1 MMSIAET
8 SKPLG
13 LREAHFR
20 AIRRDDL
27 ILQSRKPVPLSKTS
41 KKKPPRKGFMRAKK
55 RVKGGF
61 ARDKEVQRKFNIKGI
76 AKELKTEIE
85 SVEIREKKSKKQK
98 EDEEALEIIRD
109 EKKDKPIVIQSVLD
123 KSIIDTKLEGLARDF
138 DEREKRYR
146 RREGIQSDA
155 LFSALADDFDE
166 LRQSQR
172 LTQSESAVQG
182 RSERRRKTQSVIRGG
197 EVYTTDAQFLGA
209 MPQYESMSD
218 FLKDYPQNIGL
229 IKALRELGR
238 MDEALENELESR
250 IRLNNKQFG
259 VEEDLA
265 QEGNARVSQQLH
277 FRAIEGG
284 GRAYDVLQGTD
295 IGGETQDSPRTR
307 SRLRQ
312 VVEQRKQQR
321 LQEER
326 EEYDQRELSEYKKRF
341 ESGRPIYTGGLADR
355 QQQKAEGLLEHSSE
369 DSVASGDSVR
379 QKRGLSVISDRDDE
393 LASGNLRSDGTSTAE
408 REAVA
413 LELDRHSQDS
423 LATRSSGGSERF
435 GDIGAHRPL
444 ETLERSGRPYQ
455 APQPEP
461 EPKPATTIKVK
472 SLLELQRELQKNI
485 ASQTSLNADLSS
497 LRRGRLDREAR
508 LSKEA
513 PIVQQVQALEIAQKK
528 LERQIAEKQPTA
540 KKPTASERIL
550 NIRLGSDSGG
560 GLSTSS
566 AIRVASEH
574 GTDATGGSVMY
585 GVKPRSKQQA
595 QTLLTE
601 MSEEPTAIKSTDHEA
616 HFDFLEQHA
625 REPKLTLE
633 PITPPTAKEETTP
646 RGRGEREPVA
656 PVITAQELIQK
667 AEGGGGVGEAVGG
680 ALIGGAKAVGGVA
693 LGGVQGVA
701 GAVAE
706 QLPAPQDVAR
716 GIARAGTGAVIGAVQ
731 GVAEGVGLIGGAE
744 VEQTDV

>member
-85 SVEIREKKSKKQK
+85 SVEIRPKKSKKQK
-98 EDEEALEIIRD
+98 EDEEVLEIVRD

-123 KSIIDTKLEGLARDF
+123 KSVIDSKLQGLARDF

-146 RREGIQSDA
+146 RREGIQSEA
-155 LFSALADDFDE
+155 YFSALADDFDE

-172 LTQSESAVQG
+172 LTQSEPAVQG
-182 RSERRRKTQSVIRGG
+182 RSERRTKTQSVIRGG
-197 EVYTTDAQFLGA
+197 DEVYTTDAQFLGA

-229 IKALRELGR
+229 IKALREVGR

-250 IRLNNKQFG
+250 IRLNNTQFG
-259 VEEDLA
+259 VEEDKA
-265 QEGNARVSQQLH
+265 REGNAIVGQQLQ
-277 FRAIEGG
+277 FRAVEGG
-284 GRAYDVLQGTD
+284 GRAYDVLQGTE
-295 IGGETQDSPRTR
+295 IGGGTEDSPRTQ

-312 VVEQRKQQR
+312 VVEQRKQER
-321 LQEER
+321 LDKER
-326 EEYDQRELSEYKKRF
+326 AEYDERELSEYKKRF

-355 QQQKAEGLLEHSSE
+355 QQQKAEGLLEHSSD
-369 DSVASGDSVR
+369 DSLSSGDSVR

-393 LASGNLRSDGTSTAE
+393 LASGSLRSDGTSTAE

-413 LELDRHSQDS
+413 SDLDRRSQDS

-461 EPKPATTIKVK
+461 EPKKETTIKVK

-497 LRRGRLDREAR
+497 LRRGRLQREER
-508 LSKEA
+508 LSQEA
-513 PIVQQVQALEIAQKK
+513 PIVEQVQALEIAQRK

-540 KKPTASERIL
+540 KKPSASERIL

-585 GVKPRSKQQA
+585 GVKPRSKDQA

-601 MSEEPTAIKSTDHEA
+601 MSEQPTAIKSTDHEA

-625 REPKLTLE
+625 REPKLDLS
-633 PITPPTAKEETTP
+633 PITPRSPLEETTP
-646 RGRGEREPVA
+646 RGRGEVGGGKR
-656 PVITAQELIQK
+656 TAE
-667 AEGGGGVGEAVGG
+667 EEGGGVGEAVGG
-680 ALIGGAKAVGGVA
+680 ALVGGAKAVGGVA
-693 LGGVQGVA
+693 LGVAEGVG
-701 GAVAE
+701 GAIRE

-716 GIARAGTGAVIGAVQ
+716 GIARAGAGAVLGAVQ
-731 GVAEGVGLIGGAE
+731 GVAEGVSGALGGGE
-744 VEQTDV
+744 VEPTDV

>member
-85 SVEIREKKSKKQK
+85 SVEIRPKKSKKQK
-98 EDEEALEIIRD
+98 EDEEVLEIVRD

-123 KSIIDTKLEGLARDF
+123 KSVIDSKLQGLARDF

-146 RREGIQSDA
+146 RREGIQSEA
-155 LFSALADDFDE
+155 YFSAIADEFDD

-172 LTQSESAVQG
+172 LAQSEPAVQG
-182 RSERRRKTQSVIRGG
+182 RSERRTKTQSVVRS

-229 IKALRELGR
+229 IKALREVGR

-250 IRLNNKQFG
+250 IRLNNTQFG
-259 VEEDLA
+259 VEEDKA
-265 QEGNARVSQQLH
+265 REGNAIVGQQLQ
-277 FRAIEGG
+277 FRAVEGG
-284 GRAYDVLQGTD
+284 GRAYDVLQGTE
-295 IGGETQDSPRTR
+295 IGGGTEDSPRTQ

-312 VVEQRKQQR
+312 VVEQRKQER
-321 LQEER
+321 LDKER
-326 EEYDQRELSEYKKRF
+326 AEYDERELSEYKKRF

-355 QQQKAEGLLEHSSE
+355 QQQKAEGLLEHSSD
-369 DSVASGDSVR
+369 DSLSSGDSVR

-393 LASGNLRSDGTSTAE
+393 LASGSLRSDGTSTAE

-444 ETLERSGRPYQ
+444 ETLERTGRPYQ

-461 EPKPATTIKVK
+461 EPKKETTIKVK

-497 LRRGRLDREAR
+497 LRRGRLQREER
-508 LSKEA
+508 LSQEA
-513 PIVQQVQALEIAQKK
+513 PIVEQVQALEIAQRK

-540 KKPTASERIL
+540 KKPSASERIL

-625 REPKLTLE
+625 KEPKLDLS
-633 PITPPTAKEETTP
+633 PITPRSPLEETTP
-646 RGRGEREPVA
+646 RGRGERSP
-656 PVITAQELIQK
+656 TAE
-667 AEGGGGVGEAVGG
+667 EGGGVGET
-680 ALIGGAKAVGGVA
+680 LLGGAKAVGGVA
-693 LGGVQGVA
+693 LGVAQGVG
-701 GAVAE
+701 GAVVE
-706 QLPAPQDVAR
+706 QLPAPQEVAR
-716 GIARAGTGAVIGAVQ
+716 GIARAGAGAVLGAVQ
-731 GVAEGVGLIGGAE
+731 GVAEGVSGALGGGE
-744 VEQTDV
+744 VEPTDV

>member
-85 SVEIREKKSKKQK
+85 SVEIRPKKSKKQK
-98 EDEEALEIIRD
+98 EDEEVLEIVRD

-123 KSIIDTKLEGLARDF
+123 KSVIDSKLQGLARDF

-146 RREGIQSDA
+146 RREGIQSEA
-155 LFSALADDFDE
+155 YFSAIADEFDD

-172 LTQSESAVQG
+172 LAQSEPAVQG
-182 RSERRRKTQSVIRGG
+182 RSERRTKTQSVVRS

-229 IKALRELGR
+229 IKALREVGR

-250 IRLNNKQFG
+250 IRLNNTQFG
-259 VEEDLA
+259 VEEDKA
-265 QEGNARVSQQLH
+265 REGNAIVGQQLQ
-277 FRAIEGG
+277 FRAVEGG
-284 GRAYDVLQGTD
+284 GRAYDVLQGTE
-295 IGGETQDSPRTR
+295 IGGGTEDSPRTQ

-312 VVEQRKQQR
+312 VVEQRKQER
-321 LQEER
+321 LDKER
-326 EEYDQRELSEYKKRF
+326 AEYDERELSEYKKRF

-355 QQQKAEGLLEHSSE
+355 QQQKAEGLLEHSSD
-369 DSVASGDSVR
+369 DSLSSGDSVR

-393 LASGNLRSDGTSTAE
+393 LASGSLRSDGTSTAE

-413 LELDRHSQDS
+413 SDLDRRSQDS

-444 ETLERSGRPYQ
+444 ETLERTGRPYQ

-461 EPKPATTIKVK
+461 EPKKETTIKVK

-497 LRRGRLDREAR
+497 LRRGRLQREER
-508 LSKEA
+508 LSQEA
-513 PIVQQVQALEIAQKK
+513 PIVEQVQALEIAQRK

-540 KKPTASERIL
+540 KKPSASERIL

-625 REPKLTLE
+625 KEPKLDLS
-633 PITPPTAKEETTP
+633 PITPRSPLEETTP
-646 RGRGEREPVA
+646 RGRGERSP
-656 PVITAQELIQK
+656 TAE
-667 AEGGGGVGEAVGG
+667 EGGGVGET
-680 ALIGGAKAVGGVA
+680 LLGGAKAVGGVA
-693 LGGVQGVA
+693 LGVAQGVG
-701 GAVAE
+701 GAVVE
-706 QLPAPQDVAR
+706 QLPAPQEVAR
-716 GIARAGTGAVIGAVQ
+716 GIARAGAGAVLGAVQ
-731 GVAEGVGLIGGAE
+731 GVAEGVSGALGGGE
-744 VEQTDV
+744 VEPTDV

>member
-85 SVEIREKKSKKQK
+85 SVEIRPKKSKKQK
-98 EDEEALEIIRD
+98 EDEEVLEIVRD

-123 KSIIDTKLEGLARDF
+123 KSVIDSKLQGLARDF

-146 RREGIQSDA
+146 RREGIQSEA
-155 LFSALADDFDE
+155 YFSAIADEFDD

-172 LTQSESAVQG
+172 LAQSEPAVQG
-182 RSERRRKTQSVIRGG
+182 RSERRTKTQSVVRS

-229 IKALRELGR
+229 IKALREVGR

-250 IRLNNKQFG
+250 IRLNNTQFG
-259 VEEDLA
+259 VEEDKA
-265 QEGNARVSQQLH
+265 REGNAIVGQQLQY
-277 FRAIEGG
+277 RALEGG
-284 GRAYDVLQGTD
+284 GRAYDVPQGTD
-295 IGGETQDSPRTR
+295 IGGGTQDSPRTQ

-312 VVEQRKQQR
+312 VVEQRKQER
-321 LQEER
+321 LDKER
-326 EEYDQRELSEYKKRF
+326 AEYDERELSEYKKRF

-355 QQQKAEGLLEHSSE
+355 QQQKAEGLLEHSSD
-369 DSVASGDSVR
+369 DSLSSGDSVR

-393 LASGNLRSDGTSTAE
+393 LASGSLRSDGTSTAE
-408 REAVA
+408 RESVA

-461 EPKPATTIKVK
+461 EPKKATTIKVK

-497 LRRGRLDREAR
+497 LRRGRIPREQR
-508 LSKEA
+508 LTQEA

-540 KKPTASERIL
+540 KKQTASERIL

-625 REPKLTLE
+625 KEPKLDLS
-633 PITPPTAKEETTP
+633 PITPRSPLEETTP
-646 RGRGEREPVA
+646 RGRGERSP
-656 PVITAQELIQK
+656 TAE
-667 AEGGGGVGEAVGG
+667 EGGGVGET
-680 ALIGGAKAVGGVA
+680 LLGGAKAVGGVA
-693 LGGVQGVA
+693 LGVAQGVG
-701 GAVAE
+701 GAVVE
-706 QLPAPQDVAR
+706 QLPAPQEVAR
-716 GIARAGTGAVIGAVQ
+716 GIARAGAGAVLGAVQ
-731 GVAEGVGLIGGAE
+731 GVAEGVSGALGGAGGGE
-744 VEQTDV
+744 VEPTDV

>member
-61 ARDKEVQRKFNIKGI
+61 ARDKEVQKKFNIKGI
-76 AKELKTEIE
+76 AKEQKTELE
-85 SVEIREKKSKKQK
+85 SVEIRPKKSKKQK
-98 EDEEALEIIRD
+98 EDEEVLEIVRD

-123 KSIIDTKLEGLARDF
+123 KSVIDSKLQGLARDF

-146 RREGIQSDA
+146 RREGIQSEA
-155 LFSALADDFDE
+155 YFSALADDFDE

-172 LTQSESAVQG
+172 LTQSEPAVQG
-182 RSERRRKTQSVIRGG
+182 RSERRTKTQSVVRS

-229 IKALRELGR
+229 IKALREVGR

-250 IRLNNKQFG
+250 IRLNNTQFG
-259 VEEDLA
+259 VEEDKA
-265 QEGNARVSQQLH
+265 REGNAIVGQQLQY
-277 FRAIEGG
+277 RALEGG
-284 GRAYDVLQGTD
+284 GRAYDVPQGTD
-295 IGGETQDSPRTR
+295 IGGGTQDSPRTQ

-312 VVEQRKQQR
+312 VVEQRKQER
-321 LQEER
+321 LDKER
-326 EEYDQRELSEYKKRF
+326 AEYDQRELSEYKKRF

-355 QQQKAEGLLEHSSE
+355 QQQKAEGLLEHSSD
-369 DSVASGDSVR
+369 DSLSSGDSVR

-393 LASGNLRSDGTSTAE
+393 LASGSLRSDGTSTAE

-413 LELDRHSQDS
+413 SDLDRRSQDS

-461 EPKPATTIKVK
+461 EPKKATTIKVK

-497 LRRGRLDREAR
+497 LRRGRIPREQR
-508 LSKEA
+508 LTQEA

-540 KKPTASERIL
+540 KKQTASERIL

-625 REPKLTLE
+625 REPKLDLS
-633 PITPPTAKEETTP
+633 PITPRSPLEETTP
-646 RGRGEREPVA
+646 RGRGEVGGGKR
-656 PVITAQELIQK
+656 TAE
-667 AEGGGGVGEAVGG
+667 EEGGGVGEAVGG
-680 ALIGGAKAVGGVA
+680 ALVGGAKAVGGVA
-693 LGGVQGVA
+693 LGVAEGVG
-701 GAVAE
+701 GAIRE

-716 GIARAGTGAVIGAVQ
+716 GIARAGAGAVLGAVQ
-731 GVAEGVGLIGGAE
+731 GVAEGVSGALGGGE
-744 VEQTDV
+744 VEPTDV

>member
-85 SVEIREKKSKKQK
+85 SVEIRPKKSKKQK
-98 EDEEALEIIRD
+98 EDEEVLEIVRD

-123 KSIIDTKLEGLARDF
+123 KSVIDSKLQGLARDF

-146 RREGIQSDA
+146 RREGIQSEA
-155 LFSALADDFDE
+155 YFSAIADEFDD

-172 LTQSESAVQG
+172 LAQSEPAVQG
-182 RSERRRKTQSVIRGG
+182 RSERRTKTQSVVRS

-229 IKALRELGR
+229 IKALREVGR

-250 IRLNNKQFG
+250 IRLNNTQFG
-259 VEEDLA
+259 VEEDKA
-265 QEGNARVSQQLH
+265 REGNAIVGQQLQ
-277 FRAIEGG
+277 FRAVEGG
-284 GRAYDVLQGTD
+284 GRAYDVLQGTE
-295 IGGETQDSPRTR
+295 IGGGTEDSPRTQ

-312 VVEQRKQQR
+312 VVEQRKQER
-321 LQEER
+321 LDKER
-326 EEYDQRELSEYKKRF
+326 AEYDERELSEYKKRF

-355 QQQKAEGLLEHSSE
+355 QQQKAEGLLEHSSD
-369 DSVASGDSVR
+369 DSLSSGDSVR

-393 LASGNLRSDGTSTAE
+393 LASGSLRSDGTSTAE

-413 LELDRHSQDS
+413 SDLDRRSQDS

-461 EPKPATTIKVK
+461 EPKKATTIKVK

-497 LRRGRLDREAR
+497 LRRGRLQREER
-508 LSKEA
+508 LSQEA
-513 PIVQQVQALEIAQKK
+513 PIVEQVQALEIAQRK

-540 KKPTASERIL
+540 KKQTASERIL

-625 REPKLTLE
+625 KEPKLDLS
-633 PITPPTAKEETTP
+633 PITPRSPLEETTP
-646 RGRGEREPVA
+646 RGRGERSP
-656 PVITAQELIQK
+656 TAE
-667 AEGGGGVGEAVGG
+667 EGGGVGET
-680 ALIGGAKAVGGVA
+680 LLGGAKAVGGVA
-693 LGGVQGVA
+693 LGVAQGVG
-701 GAVAE
+701 GAVVE
-706 QLPAPQDVAR
+706 QLPAPQEVAR
-716 GIARAGTGAVIGAVQ
+716 GIARAGAGAVLGAVQ
-731 GVAEGVGLIGGAE
+731 GVAEGVSGALGGAGGGE
-744 VEQTDV
+744 VEPTDV